1 MRALDDLTKQEYT
14 VLALVAQ
21 GKRNAEIAREL
32 YLSVHTVESHLY
44 RIFQKLKCSSRTQ
57 AAIYAHQSGLLP
69 KPKFNGTTDD
79 AENTHNYYKA
89 VKRQVQVQ
97 TN

>member
-1 MRALDDLTKQEYT
+1 MRVADNLTRQERN

-44 RIFQKLKCSSRTQ
+44 RIFQKLEISSRTE
-57 AAIYAHQSGLLP
+57 AAIYAHQNDLLL
-69 KPKFNGTTDD
+69 KPKFNETTDD
-79 AENTHNYYKA
+79 SAMTPNYHEA
-89 VKRQVQVQ
+89 IR
-97 TN
+97 